1 VNVVDSFAFV
11 EYFRNGP
18 NAKVFATAIE
28 NTVELIVPSICV
40 YEVFK
45 KFRVELDLEAAEEAV
60 SHTQPLN

>member
-18 NAKVFATAIE
+18 NAK
-28 NTVELIVPSICV
+28 
-40 YEVFK
+40 VFK